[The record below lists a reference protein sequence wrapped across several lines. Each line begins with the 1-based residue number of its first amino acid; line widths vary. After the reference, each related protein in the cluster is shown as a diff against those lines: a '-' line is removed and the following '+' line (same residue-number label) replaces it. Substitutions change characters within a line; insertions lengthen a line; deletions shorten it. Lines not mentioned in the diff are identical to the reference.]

1 MKLSISKDKF
11 LKAIQKVINI
21 IGNRSTLPVLGN
33 VLLEAEGN
41 ALTLTTTDLEI
52 RITTRLEAAVE
63 KSGRTTVPAKKLH
76 ALVSRFIGD
85 SVCIACND

>member
-1 MKLSISKDKF
+1 MKLSINKDKF

-41 ALTLTTTDLEI
+41 
-52 RITTRLEAAVE
+52 
-63 KSGRTTVPAKKLH
+63 TV
-76 ALVSRFIGD
+76 R
-85 SVCIACND
+85 NQ